1 MTGLGPGIILDEK
14 KQQPEMGPTGYIYPE
29 TEKPKSREPKRGDNV
44 TNPLLQKARLQ
55 RPEVKQRL
63 IGLYAGLKEVI
74 LALVRIKRNW
84 KEWETPYMLLFAE
97 LDKLDQVIRGAEETL
112 KDYSDHEVYDLMG
125 WANQ

>member
-1 MTGLGPGIILDEK
+1 
-14 KQQPEMGPTGYIYPE
+14 
-29 TEKPKSREPKRGDNV
+29 V
-44 TNPLLQKARLQ
+44 RL
-55 RPEVKQRL
+55 RL
-63 IGLYAGLKEVI
+63 VGLYAGLKEVI

-97 LDKLDQVIRGAEETL
+97 LDKLDQVIRGAKETL